1 MIAYLAIG
9 ILLAAA
15 LMVLLNWWAN
25 TDVKTAKSAVLW
37 GIFLVCGLLALLLIA
52 SGKGIAAIVPVGVA
66 IWKSLPVLR
75 GLGNIGG
82 GSDRTSSPRAGH
94 SDLTITEA
102 YDILGLKPGASDDE
116 IMAAYRKL
124 MAKCHPDTGG
134 NDWMA
139 AKLNEAKDL
148 LLK

>member
-9 ILLAAA
+9 VLLAAA

-37 GIFLVCGLLALLLIA
+37 GIFLVCGLLALLLIV

-75 GLGNIGG
+75 GLINIGG
-82 GSDRTSSPRAGH
+82 ASDGVSPSAAQ
-94 SDLTITEA
+94 SNLTIKEA
-102 YDILGLKPGASDDE
+102 YDILGLKPGASDNE

>member
-1 MIAYLAIG
+1 MIAYLGIG
-9 ILLAAA
+9 ILLAGA

-52 SGKGIAAIVPVGVA
+52 SGKGIAAIFPVGVA
-66 IWKSLPVLR
+66 LWKSLPVLK
-75 GLGNIGG
+75 GVLGSGRSQGG
-82 GSDRTSSPRAGH
+82 EAQGNKQSS
-94 SDLTITEA
+94 LTIKEA
-102 YDILGLKPGASDDE
+102 YDILGLKPGATDE
-116 IMAAYRKL
+116 EILAAYRKL

-139 AKLNEAKDL
+139 SKLNEAKDI